1 MENTELPNDTESL
14 KSIIQDYQQQ
24 VSYLEEKVSFLE
36 KAIFGQKSEK
46 RQNLGYNEKQL
57 PLPGFSEEA
66 SQEPPKE
73 TITVPEHT
81 RKKRGRKPLPDNIP
95 RENIYHDISEDEKDC
110 ACGSSL
116 SHIGEE
122 VSEKL
127 DYVPAKL
134 KVQRHVRYKYACR
147 NCEGVE
153 SDQGAVKIA
162 SLPPQIIP
170 QGIVSPGLLA
180 HMLTAKFVDALPF
193 YRQEK
198 QFERLGV
205 DISRSTMT
213 SWAMSVATACETFRD
228 LFRQEILSGFLINID
243 ETRVQVLKEKD
254 KSNSSQS
261 YMWAFLGGNP
271 ERPTVLFDYHPTRS
285 RKALEFLEDYKG
297 YIQTDGYVS
306 YDALGDSPNIT
317 HIGCLAHI
325 RRKFMDVLKISKR
338 ARKRGGTA
346 QDIVDLIG
354 QLYNLEKN
362 LAQQKLEPDRIQE
375 QREEHALP
383 ILNQIKSILDQR
395 VDSTPPKSKLG
406 TAINYALNQ
415 WDRVV
420 RYVWDGRLRPDNNLV
435 ENSIRPIAM
444 GRKNWLFAGHPNGA
458 NAGALFFSIIETA
471 KMNNLEPYA
480 YLRYL
485 FENLPLASTEEEI
498 KMLMPQYIDRTL
510 IPSPLAS

>member
-1 MENTELPNDTESL
+1 
-14 KSIIQDYQQQ
+14 
-24 VSYLEEKVSFLE
+24 
-36 KAIFGQKSEK
+36 
-46 RQNLGYNEKQL
+46 
-57 PLPGFSEEA
+57 
-66 SQEPPKE
+66 
-73 TITVPEHT
+73 
-81 RKKRGRKPLPDNIP
+81 
-95 RENIYHDISEDEKDC
+95 
-110 ACGSSL
+110 
-116 SHIGEE
+116 
-122 VSEKL
+122 
-127 DYVPAKL
+127 
-134 KVQRHVRYKYACR
+134 
-147 NCEGVE
+147 
-153 SDQGAVKIA
+153 
-162 SLPPQIIP
+162 
-170 QGIVSPGLLA
+170 
-180 HMLTAKFVDALPF
+180 
-193 YRQEK
+193 
-198 QFERLGV
+198 
-205 DISRSTMT
+205 
-213 SWAMSVATACETFRD
+213 
-228 LFRQEILSGFLINID
+228 
-243 ETRVQVLKEKD
+243 
-254 KSNSSQS
+254 
-261 YMWAFLGGNP
+261 
-271 ERPTVLFDYHPTRS
+271 
-285 RKALEFLEDYKG
+285 
-297 YIQTDGYVS
+297 
-306 YDALGDSPNIT
+306 
-317 HIGCLAHI
+317 
-325 RRKFMDVLKISKR
+325 MDVLKISKR

>member
-36 KAIFGQKSEK
+36 KAIFGQKAEK

-127 DYVPAKL
+127 DYVPARL

-162 SLPPQIIP
+162 PMPPQIIP

-261 YMWAFLGGNP
+261 YM
-271 ERPTVLFDYHPTRS
+271 
-285 RKALEFLEDYKG
+285 
-297 YIQTDGYVS
+297 
-306 YDALGDSPNIT
+306 
-317 HIGCLAHI
+317 
-325 RRKFMDVLKISKR
+325 
-338 ARKRGGTA
+338 
-346 QDIVDLIG
+346 
-354 QLYNLEKN
+354 
-362 LAQQKLEPDRIQE
+362 
-375 QREEHALP
+375 
-383 ILNQIKSILDQR
+383 
-395 VDSTPPKSKLG
+395 
-406 TAINYALNQ
+406 
-415 WDRVV
+415 
-420 RYVWDGRLRPDNNLV
+420 
-435 ENSIRPIAM
+435 
-444 GRKNWLFAGHPNGA
+444 
-458 NAGALFFSIIETA
+458 
-471 KMNNLEPYA
+471 
-480 YLRYL
+480 
-485 FENLPLASTEEEI
+485 
-498 KMLMPQYIDRTL
+498 
-510 IPSPLAS
+510 